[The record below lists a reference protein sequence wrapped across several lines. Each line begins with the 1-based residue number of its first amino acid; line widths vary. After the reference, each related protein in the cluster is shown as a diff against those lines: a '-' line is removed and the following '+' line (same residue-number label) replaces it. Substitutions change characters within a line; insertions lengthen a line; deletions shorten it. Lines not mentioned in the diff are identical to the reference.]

1 MRKIHV
7 MVCSGRKWKH
17 HARERLNY
25 QQVKS
30 SMVGRREQGSARL
43 PW

>member
-7 MVCSGRKWKH
+7 MVCSRRKWKY

-30 SMVGRREQGSARL
+30 WMAGRREQGSARL

>member
-25 QQVKS
+25 QQVK
-30 SMVGRREQGSARL
+30 MGKTVFRIYADHAL
-43 PW
+43 

>member
-7 MVCSGRKWKH
+7 MVCSRRKWKH

-30 SMVGRREQGSARL
+30 SMTDRGEQGSTRL